1 MLCAEKKAKY
11 SRDHLTIT
19 LWNGGFLQPTMACCW
34 YGFYSGLGCKKPGCA
49 DISRLGVKK
58 LVGTKGKRYAAFLRK
73 KAPEQKKYVMTVMCN
88 C

>member
-1 MLCAEKKAKY
+1 MEDFC
-11 SRDHLTIT
+11 SRQWHAA
-19 LWNGGFLQPTMACCW
+19 GMAFILVW
-34 YGFYSGLGCKKPGCA
+34 DAKKPGCA